1 MKQDIKAFVPLL
13 DGRSIPVK
21 MQGKNSSAL
30 EKESDMTT
38 ETRKAEAAHYKEII
52 RGRLCELAEAK
63 RLGLSLLDNRD
74 AAYIAAARAAV
85 RAGFYTH
92 ASPKAQATT
101 SYRARMGS
109 AYRWVVRQAGVLALI
124 LSSLLWIA
132 HLL

>member
-1 MKQDIKAFVPLL
+1 MTEIDIATL
-13 DGRSIPVK
+13 
-21 MQGKNSSAL
+21 
-30 EKESDMTT
+30 KETPAR
-38 ETRKAEAAHYKEII
+38 E
-52 RGRLCELAEAK
+52 
-63 RLGLSLLDNRD
+63 LDNRD

-132 HLL
+132 HLKGMA